1 MIGAP
6 SPLTLA
12 TKETR
17 SAIRPAGCGVL
28 VPSRIAEQT
37 GAR

>member
-12 TKETR
+12 TKKTR
-17 SAIRPAGCGVL
+17 SAIRPAGCGVF
-28 VPSRIAEQT
+28 VPSTIVEQT